1 METMNRRQ
9 QLEQRIIEKAIK
21 DEQFR
26 ERLMTSPN
34 ETIEQELGV
43 KLPASLRINVLEE
56 KPNSFYLVIPM
67 ATRELSDEELT
78 EAELSNVAGGY
89 GSAPSDDTQCGSNDI
104 NGICV

>member
-1 METMNRRQ
+1 MMNQRK
-9 QLEQRIIEKAIK
+9 QLEQRIIEKAMK

-34 ETIEQELGV
+34 ETIEQELRV

-56 KPNSFYLVIPM
+56 KHDSVYLVIPM
-67 ATRELSDEELT
+67 TAHAHSDEELT

-89 GSAPSDDTQCGSNDI
+89 GSGTDVETCGLPH
-104 NGICV
+104 